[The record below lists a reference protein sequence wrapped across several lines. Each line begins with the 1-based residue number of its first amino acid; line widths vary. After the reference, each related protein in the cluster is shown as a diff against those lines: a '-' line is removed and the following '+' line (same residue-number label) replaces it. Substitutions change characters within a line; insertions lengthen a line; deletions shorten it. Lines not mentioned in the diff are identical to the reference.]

1 MDETTKLL
9 VSSLLSQLE
18 QVSAPAAD
26 LRRALRLLLEAGE
39 AMALADQRELCKG
52 QLAKVAQLR
61 ALIEDI
67 GALSELVKKSAE
79 RIESF
84 DTTF

>member
-39 AMALADQRELCKG
+39 AMAPADQRELCKG